1 MGCGMCLY
9 LVSITSSVYSPWRRA
24 VLGSKLGDTLEWPF
38 FFLLSS
44 VVLRAFL
51 GTFLRPELS
60 LWGMGKSLSF
70 LLLRWSFPGHRAHQD
85 LNCRMLRGPNLNV
98 CVGGREWVTD
108 LEKTNEN
115 TTSDLR
121 RERSRVSFNHTRLP
135 WPPRTLSGG
144 GGWCTKPYYTLH
156 NDMRRQR
163 ALSRPGGDL

>member
-1 MGCGMCLY
+1 MGCGMRLY

-38 FFLLSS
+38 FRSS

-51 GTFLRPELS
+51 GTFLCPELS

-85 LNCRMLRGPNLNV
+85 LNCRVLRGPNLNV

-108 LEKTNEN
+108 LEKTNES
-115 TTSDLR
+115 TASDLR

-135 WPPRTLSGG
+135 WPPRKLSGG
-144 GGWCTKPYYTLH
+144 GGRWTKPHYTLD

>member
-1 MGCGMCLY
+1 M
-9 LVSITSSVYSPWRRA
+9 A
-24 VLGSKLGDTLEWPF
+24 F

-144 GGWCTKPYYTLH
+144 GGRRTKPYYTLH